1 MTEYQ
6 KSTDILI
13 ERLKQSKKESLEEI
27 KNLKFTP
34 EFQNI
39 KEKLRLLNQV

>member
-6 KSTDILI
+6 KRTDILI
-13 ERLKQSKKESLEEI
+13 ERLKQSKRESLEEI

-34 EFQNI
+34 EFQII
-39 KEKLRLLNQV
+39 KEKLRLLNQG